1 MRDNDGRKLDH
12 KTLEQVRI
20 RVVQQVER
28 GAHPEYLASV
38 LGFACST
45 VFGWMARYR
54 EGGLD
59 VLKAR
64 TIPGRPQKLSG
75 YQLRQIY
82 TLIVGNDPRQLS
94 FEFALWT
101 REMVRE
107 LIRCEFNVKLSV
119 VSVGGPATAKVGAIT
134 AASAVASLPTSP
146 RKSASEGGKR

>member
-1 MRDNDGRKLDH
+1 MGMRDNDGRKLDH

-28 GAHPEYLASV
+28 GARPEYLASV
-38 LGFACST
+38 LGFARST

-75 YQLRQIY
+75 PQLIQIHQERVGVTRQ
-82 TLIVGNDPRQLS
+82 QS
-94 FEFALWT
+94 
-101 REMVRE
+101 
-107 LIRCEFNVKLSV
+107 K
-119 VSVGGPATAKVGAIT
+119 
-134 AASAVASLPTSP
+134 SP
-146 RKSASEGGKR
+146 RSHPNHKRGQPFSPEVGLTDRS